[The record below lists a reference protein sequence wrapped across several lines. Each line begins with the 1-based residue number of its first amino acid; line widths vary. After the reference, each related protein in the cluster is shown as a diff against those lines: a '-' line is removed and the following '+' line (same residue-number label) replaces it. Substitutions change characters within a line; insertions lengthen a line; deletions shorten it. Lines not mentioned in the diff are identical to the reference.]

1 MCGDGTEKEDSL
13 AANRSD
19 GPSYQSIL
27 GRSGQTRSP
36 GGSLRESRSVVGNSS
51 IASERLRSILE
62 CGETGAVLVC

>member
-1 MCGDGTEKEDSL
+1 MYDDGTEEEDSI
-13 AANRSD
+13 ATNRRD

-27 GRSGQTRSP
+27 GRSGQTRSL
-36 GGSLRESRSVVGNSS
+36 GGRLRESRSVVGNSS